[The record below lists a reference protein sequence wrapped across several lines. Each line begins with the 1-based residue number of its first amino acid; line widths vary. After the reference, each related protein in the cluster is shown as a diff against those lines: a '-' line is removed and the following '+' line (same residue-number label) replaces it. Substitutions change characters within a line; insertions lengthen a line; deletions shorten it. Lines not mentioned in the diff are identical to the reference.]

1 MVTPRA
7 LGPDPAT
14 SDAVRQ
20 PTDDLALA
28 ELDSPVGR
36 VGVAVSRRGLVA
48 LGWRPAA
55 GLAAGS
61 VVVTDP
67 DRLAPVL
74 EQLDAYFRG
83 ELRRFSVDLDWS
95 RTSRMQQMVLET
107 LRRTVPYGS
116 SVTYGEPAH
125 RSATGVPAEAER
137 AKAFPWSG
145 GC

>member
-48 LGWRPAA
+48 VGRRPNSRP
-55 GLAAGS
+55 GS

-83 ELRRFSVDLDWS
+83 ELRRFSVDLGWS

-116 SVTYGEPAH
+116 SVTYGELAH

-137 AKAFPWSG
+137 A
-145 GC
+145 

>member
-1 MVTPRA
+1 MVTSSA

-14 SDAVRQ
+14 SEAVRQ

-83 ELRRFSVDLDWS
+83 ELRRFSVDLDWR

-116 SVTYGEPAH
+116 SVTYGELAH

>member
-48 LGWRPAA
+48 VGRRPNSRP
-55 GLAAGS
+55 GS

-116 SVTYGEPAH
+116 SVTYGELAR